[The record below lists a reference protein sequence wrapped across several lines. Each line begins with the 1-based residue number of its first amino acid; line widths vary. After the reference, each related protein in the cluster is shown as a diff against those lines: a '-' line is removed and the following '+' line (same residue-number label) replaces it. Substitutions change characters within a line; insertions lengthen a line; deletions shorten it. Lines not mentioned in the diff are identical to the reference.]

1 MATKG
6 LLNVSSAP
14 SSAST
19 CRRQGGNI
27 EEMTTANVAEA
38 CSSKAANVG
47 ECSAFVLK
55 MRKERVKQE
64 TASLLST
71 VARGI
76 LPKELAI
83 SPPEWFLLADS
94 GANVHVLY
102 DRTLLA
108 FEKEAN
114 RFLGWGRGGDTCIA
128 VGQLCC
134 VTYMLHNNRW
144 EKIVLHSGQPDT
156 TWVVPVA
163 NRPLFSTIQ
172 ARRQGHKSIEEG
184 PHPGLQLGGESGQ
197 FIPYVSDP
205 HHKLRALHQIGW
217 EGRIYSVSAKFSSR
231 TPI

>member
-94 GANVHVLY
+94 GY
-102 DRTLLA
+102 WR
-108 FEKEAN
+108 
-114 RFLGWGRGGDTCIA
+114 
-128 VGQLCC
+128 
-134 VTYMLHNNRW
+134 
-144 EKIVLHSGQPDT
+144 S
-156 TWVVPVA
+156 
-163 NRPLFSTIQ
+163 
-172 ARRQGHKSIEEG
+172 
-184 PHPGLQLGGESGQ
+184 
-197 FIPYVSDP
+197 
-205 HHKLRALHQIGW
+205 
-217 EGRIYSVSAKFSSR
+217 
-231 TPI
+231 

>member
-14 SSAST
+14 SSTST

-27 EEMTTANVAEA
+27 EEMTTTANVAEA
-38 CSSKAANVG
+38 YSSKAANVG

-83 SPPEWFLLADS
+83 TPPEWFLLADS

-102 DRTLLA
+102 EQPTASIASLAVPGSRPYSRWARSKESTGMTLPGTQRSSLLDINPA
-108 FEKEAN
+108 AP
-114 RFLGWGRGGDTCIA
+114 GG
-128 VGQLCC
+128 
-134 VTYMLHNNRW
+134 
-144 EKIVLHSGQPDT
+144 
-156 TWVVPVA
+156 
-163 NRPLFSTIQ
+163 LFSTCH
-172 ARRQGHKSIEEG
+172 A
-184 PHPGLQLGGESGQ
+184 
-197 FIPYVSDP
+197 
-205 HHKLRALHQIGW
+205 
-217 EGRIYSVSAKFSSR
+217 
-231 TPI
+231 